1 MSRMA
6 VGLTGRYANA
16 LYGAATKASALDAVR
31 MDVAK
36 LRSLAAAST
45 PFTDFLRDPSLSRS
59 AKKDV
64 LSSVM
69 KAGDFHPTLATF
81 LYVVAENG
89 RATDAEKILDDFH
102 AMVAVGGGAHEA
114 IVTSAAALSEWELAL
129 LKKSI
134 VKRFFGTGSGV
145 EVEVAAVVDPELVGG
160 FTVQV
165 GDKFVDLSVK
175 AELMKVTSFLQKTLE
190 G

>member
-31 MDVAK
+31 SDVAE
-36 LRSLAAAST
+36 LRKLAAASSS
-45 PFTDFLRDPSLSRS
+45 FTTFLRDPSLSRS

-69 KAGDFHPTLATF
+69 KAGNFHPTLASF

-89 RATDAEKILDDFH
+89 RATEAEKILDDFH

-114 IVTSAAALSEWELAL
+114 VVTSAAPLSEWELAM

-134 VKRFFGTGSGV
+134 VRRFFGANSGV
-145 EVEVAAVVDPELVGG
+145 EVDVQPVVNPELVGG